1 MSNSGGLW
9 RRRSVVMVIVTAVG
23 MACSLRATANEPSQ
37 AVCTLVTRNGSTIEV
52 TAADWAK
59 LPRTKVEATD
69 KHDVKGSYEGVA
81 MSELMQLAH
90 VPAGEK
96 LRSDWLRC
104 YVLVEAADGYQALY
118 ALPEFDP
125 AFTDER
131 VILADRRDGAALGE
145 KNGPFQV
152 IAPSEKRGAR
162 WVRMVKR
169 IKVVDPTPGTPSAG
183 KYKE

>member
-1 MSNSGGLW
+1 ML
-9 RRRSVVMVIVTAVG
+9 IVTAVG
-23 MACSLRATANEPSQ
+23 MTCQVRATADETSQ
-37 AVCTLVTRNGSTIEV
+37 AVCTLVTRNGSTVEI
-52 TAADWAK
+52 TAADWSK

-69 KHDVKGSYEGVA
+69 KHGAKGSYEGVA

-90 VPAGEK
+90 VPTGEK
-96 LRSDWLRC
+96 LRGDWLRC

-131 VILADRRDGAALGE
+131 VILADRRDGAPLGE

-152 IAPSEKRGAR
+152 IAPAEKRGAR
-162 WVRMVKR
+162 WVRMVNR
-169 IKVVDPTPGTPSAG
+169 IKVVDPTPGAPSAG
-183 KYKE
+183 NYKE